1 MTYQELV
8 VVGTVG
14 GEHVH
19 VPHHVVSTQIVSL
32 RLSQAREIG
41 FNFEFLRERSYDASL
56 LFIFC
61 EHPAMI
67 LSNRA

>member
-14 GEHVH
+14 AEHVH

-32 RLSQAREIG
+32 RLSQAGEIG
-41 FNFEFLRERSYDASL
+41 SNLVRLLERSVIGIL
-56 LFIFC
+56 LFVF
-61 EHPAMI
+61 
-67 LSNRA
+67 